1 MIHDLYLIMTLIIYT
16 DGGSLNNPGEAAIAY
31 AIYLDKK
38 LVLKYSKRIGVASNN
53 VAEYTALLEA
63 LQEVTKLIFK
73 HSVTEITI
81 YSDSQLMVN
90 QINGLY
96 KVKNTPLHELLMK
109 IRLLERDIAIPIKY
123 THVVREKNTVTDAMV
138 KRELGK

>member
-1 MIHDLYLIMTLIIYT
+1 MILNIYT

-31 AIYLDKK
+31 VIYLDQE
-38 LVLKYSKRIGVASNN
+38 LVSKYSKRIGVASNN
-53 VAEYTALLEA
+53 IAEYTALHEA
-63 LQEVTKLIFK
+63 LQEIKKFIYK
-73 HSVTEITI
+73 HSIKQIVVH
-81 YSDSQLMVN
+81 SDSLLMVN

-109 IRLLERDIAIPIKY
+109 IRLLERDLPVPIKY
-123 THVVREKNTVTDAMV
+123 THVMRGKNMVADAMV